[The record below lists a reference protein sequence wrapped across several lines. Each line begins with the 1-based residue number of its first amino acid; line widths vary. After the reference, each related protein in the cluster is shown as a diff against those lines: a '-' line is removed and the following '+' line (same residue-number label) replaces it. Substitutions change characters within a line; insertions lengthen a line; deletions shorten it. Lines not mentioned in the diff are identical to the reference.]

1 MEQIKLKLTGATALV
16 MHNVRLSDSFNI
28 YSKALKKLTSV
39 DKKSKTDKWES
50 QVARVEWEGGLYIH
64 EGKIQLPARVI
75 KGTLINGGKK
85 NKKGQQFINGV
96 EVPEHTPVIY
106 PGQQMLLPITP
117 KHEDYIPSP
126 ALDPFFTEEH
136 MWRTSVVNPGSVKKT
151 RVMRTRP
158 IFYQWSM
165 TFTILLDT
173 EVLNR
178 DDFVMGCDAAGK
190 MVGFCERTSPEK
202 FGRFT
207 VEVLKR

>member
-1 MEQIKLKLTGATALV
+1 MEQIRLKFTGATALV
-16 MHNVRLSDSFNI
+16 MHNVRLSDSFNS
-28 YSKALKKLTSV
+28 YNKALKKLTSV
-39 DKKSKTDKWES
+39 DKKSKTETWEA

-64 EGKIQLPARVI
+64 DSKVQLPARVI

-96 EVPEHTPVIY
+96 EVPEHTRLIY
-106 PGQQMLLPITP
+106 PGEQLYLPIAP
-117 KHEDYIPSP
+117 KDENHIPSP

-136 MWRTSVVNPGSVKKT
+136 MWRTSVVNPGSIKKT

-158 IFYQWSM
+158 IFYKWEVV
-165 TFTILLDT
+165 FTALLDS
-173 EVLNR
+173 EVLNK
-178 DDFVMGCDAAGK
+178 DDFVLGCESAGK

-207 VEVLKR
+207 VEVLRK